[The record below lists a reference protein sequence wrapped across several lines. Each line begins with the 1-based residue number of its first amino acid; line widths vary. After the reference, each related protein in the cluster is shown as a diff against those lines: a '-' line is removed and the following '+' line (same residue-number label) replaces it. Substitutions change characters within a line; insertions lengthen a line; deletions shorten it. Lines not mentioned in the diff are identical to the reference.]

1 MSFFEIF
8 IKNFSSCML
17 ILILS
22 SFGPI
27 SLLIVSNLF
36 FSLGVGIHMTEI
48 SYSTTL
54 IKTLIGL
61 LAHSLGEITILILLL
76 LISIHI
82 TVGWVKYLSG
92 KNINIMRK
100 LYKYYFWERIIHI
113 IIFIT
118 IILLFSSVIEVYWS
132 APYFDKLY
140 VK

>member
-1 MSFFEIF
+1 M
-8 IKNFSSCML
+8 
-17 ILILS
+17 
-22 SFGPI
+22 
-27 SLLIVSNLF
+27 
-36 FSLGVGIHMTEI
+36 
-48 SYSTTL
+48 
-54 IKTLIGL
+54 
-61 LAHSLGEITILILLL
+61 LLL